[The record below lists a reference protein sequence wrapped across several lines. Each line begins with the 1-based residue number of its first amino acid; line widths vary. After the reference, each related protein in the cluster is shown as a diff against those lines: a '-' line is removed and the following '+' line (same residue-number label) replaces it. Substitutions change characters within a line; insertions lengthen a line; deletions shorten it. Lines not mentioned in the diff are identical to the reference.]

1 MARLATRRGI
11 RLQPESGRRFIP
23 VPEELVDLYG
33 PLVGPKSLVA
43 WLVLRLAAERGQ
55 TVIEEDPA
63 EFVAQATGLTPLEG
77 AEALRQLILYE
88 LVQVRGN
95 GEMLVKEPLSRGEFQ
110 RRFGKATVQAAQAP
124 GGHPATTEA
133 GHEPERSAPPPGP
146 GTAEAEVAAA
156 GEGEEV
162 CGPREPGAA
171 RPPTEPEGAS
181 AGRPAASGS
190 GPASERGGLPK
201 DVRSVLDW
209 YHQRIGLISES
220 QFQRLCEWISTR
232 GMNADV
238 VALAIEE
245 TARSAQY
252 ASFSYLE
259 GVLRN
264 WYNHGVRTW
273 DDLQRRRFLSTT
285 LASSRSGT
293 AGGPPASSQASRAAG
308 AQVAASAAAPGA
320 SGAGQ
325 GADSAMTGVPN
336 AEAYRPVDPERVK
349 RWKELYANGR

>member
-11 RLQPESGRRFIP
+11 RLHPESGRRFIP

-43 WLVLRLAAERGQ
+43 WLALRLAAERGQ
-55 TVIEEDPA
+55 TLIEEDPA
-63 EFVAQATGLTPLEG
+63 EFVAQAAGLTPLEG

-88 LVQVRGN
+88 LLQVRAN
-95 GEMLVKEPLSRGEFQ
+95 GEMVVKEPLSRGEFQ
-110 RRFGKATVQAAQAP
+110 RRFGKATVEAAQAP
-124 GGHPATTEA
+124 GGRSA
-133 GHEPERSAPPPGP
+133 GAEPGDEPERSAPPPEP
-146 GTAEAEVAAA
+146 GAAGAEVAAA
-156 GEGEEV
+156 AEGEEV
-162 CGPREPGAA
+162 SGRRETGGE
-171 RPPTEPEGAS
+171 RPPTEPDGVGAV
-181 AGRPAASGS
+181 RPAASGS
-190 GPASERGGLPK
+190 GSAPERGGLPK

-285 LASSRSGT
+285 LASSRPGA
-293 AGGPPASSQASRAAG
+293 AGGPPTSSQAGRSAG
-308 AQVAASAAAPGA
+308 AQPAASGNAAGA

-325 GADSAMTGVPN
+325 GPDSAMTGVPN